1 MQHTLKTEIN
11 MNAKTRATMIVL
23 VMSLLAVLIAPTAM
37 AGDTF
42 NLLTGNNEFDTTN
55 EHGFVFLD
63 PWWTLANKSGDI
75 IECASVVVTAF
86 SGDCAFRFKGSAGEA
101 AVLKQIVKG
110 TDLDTLNGFVS
121 DAPVSIQM
129 TYMVN
134 SLTAKTILKAST
146 VVKLSNGTQ
155 VKSVAHF
162 SGTTK
167 IGEFTSWAPV
177 NGTTV
182 VIPQDSTVTKVITKI
197 ANKSTNGKAFIDNVN
212 VLFAS
217 QAS

>member
-1 MQHTLKTEIN
+1 
-11 MNAKTRATMIVL
+11 MNAKTRATITLL

-63 PWWTLANKSGDI
+63 PWWTLANKTNDDIDCSGTF
-75 IECASVVVTAF
+75 VVAF

-101 AVLKQIVKG
+101 SLLKQVVNG
-110 TDLDTLNGFVS
+110 TDLDTLNDFVD
-121 DAPVSIQM
+121 DAAVSIQM

-134 SLTAKTILKAST
+134 SLSKHANLKGTT
-146 VVKLSNGTQ
+146 VVKLSDGTKL
-155 VKSVAHF
+155 KSVAAF
-162 SGTTK
+162 TGTTK
-167 IGEFTSWAPV
+167 IGEFTSWASV

-182 VIPQDSTVTKVITKI
+182 IIPKNAVVTKVIAKI
-197 ANKSTNGKAFIDNVN
+197 ANKSLKGKAFIDNVN

>member
-1 MQHTLKTEIN
+1 
-11 MNAKTRATMIVL
+11 MNAKTRATLIVL
-23 VMSLLAVLIAPTAM
+23 VMSLLAVLVAPTAM

-55 EHGFVFLD
+55 EHGFVFLN
-63 PWWTLANKSGDI
+63 PWWTLANKSGDVI
-75 IECASVVVTAF
+75 DCNGKVVAAY
-86 SGDCAFRFKGSAGEA
+86 SGDCSFRFRGSAGEA
-101 AVLKQIVKG
+101 ALLKQNITG
-110 TDLDTLNGFVS
+110 SDLDVLNGFVD
-121 DAPVSIQM
+121 DANVSIQM

-134 SLTAKTILKAST
+134 SVTKHANLKGMA
-146 VVKLSNGTQ
+146 VVKLSNGTKL
-155 VKSVAHF
+155 KSVAAF
-162 SGTTK
+162 TGSTK

-182 VIPQDSTVTKVITKI
+182 IIPQDSVVNKVTVKV
-197 ANKSTNGKAFIDNVN
+197 ANKSLKGKAFIDNVN